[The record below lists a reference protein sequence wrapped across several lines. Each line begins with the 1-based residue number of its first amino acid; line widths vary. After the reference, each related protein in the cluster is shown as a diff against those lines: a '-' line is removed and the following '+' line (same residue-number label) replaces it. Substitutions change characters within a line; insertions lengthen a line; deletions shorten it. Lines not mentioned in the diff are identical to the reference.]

1 MSFCIVDFTRLFSFV
16 TNPGH
21 SLANTQNNKGATPRI
36 ATTSTM
42 SNLEGVRETS
52 AMLTRVPVASS
63 DPSTSSIRIT
73 DMVDLTLSDDER
85 RPDGQ
90 EKYQDQDDNDTNG
103 DSDND
108 SVLVMPDGPTPPAP
122 IYNAPLDMDAFQP
135 DLILPCEIEWPFI
148 LKVNKDT
155 PGHLIT
161 LQFVDPSL
169 FGRHLEI
176 LNPQIRFTTAQ
187 YKAAWIYAVNQC
199 RDKVD
204 LTATLAANPGLD
216 QSSFVK
222 LIDDEF
228 EKVLVNVRISRD
240 RKPRNTLTLT

>member
-21 SLANTQNNKGATPRI
+21 SLANTQNNKGAAPRT

-90 EKYQDQDDNDTNG
+90 EKYQDQDDNDTNS

-108 SVLVMPDGPTPPAP
+108 SDLVMPDGPTPPAP
-122 IYNAPLDMDAFQP
+122 IYNAPLDMGSYQP
-135 DLILPCEIEWPFI
+135 APILPSEIEWPFI
-148 LKVNKDT
+148 MKVSKDT
-155 PGHLIT
+155 PRHLIP
-161 LQFVDPSL
+161 LQFIDPSL
-169 FGRHLEI
+169 FGRHLDI
-176 LNPQIRFTTAQ
+176 LNPRIRFTTAQ
-187 YKAAWIYAVNQC
+187 YKAAWVYAVNQC

-204 LTATLAANPGLD
+204 LTATFKANPDLD
-216 QSSFVK
+216 QSRFVK
-222 LIDDEF
+222 LIDAEF
-228 EKVLVNVRISRD
+228 GKVLVNVRTSED
-240 RKPRNTLTLT
+240 RKPRNALTLT